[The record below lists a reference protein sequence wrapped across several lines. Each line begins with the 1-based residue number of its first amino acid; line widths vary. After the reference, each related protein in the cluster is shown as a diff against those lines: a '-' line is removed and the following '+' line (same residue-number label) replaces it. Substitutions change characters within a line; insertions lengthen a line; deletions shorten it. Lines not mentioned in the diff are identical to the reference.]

1 MYVTMN
7 SIEDIIAYVTE
18 RFGDYMAKKV
28 RDLNSA
34 AIEAQTEYFKIVEQK
49 IRDIV
54 KSAVDDFY
62 SSYTPER
69 YPRKNRLY
77 NILRIDSGTQDG
89 LRYLA
94 YDFDPSVL
102 PYRDGS
108 GGGKYDLYTTVFRR
122 GFHGG
127 AASGPGHPEP
137 GFPYWRAGWTDRE
150 GVIHYT
156 NWFDQAAQSTAPLD
170 TFREEFR
177 TWQQTEGAAI
187 LNKLYNQNVKKIK

>member
-1 MYVTMN
+1 MTMN

-34 AIEAQTEYFKIVEQK
+34 AIEAQTEYFEIVEQK

-62 SSYTPER
+62 SSYTPEWHTR
-69 YPRKNRLY
+69 DNRLY

-108 GGGKYDLYTTVFRR
+108 GGGEFDLYNTVFRR

-127 AASGPGHPEP
+127 AASGPRHPQP
-137 GFPYWRAGWTDRE
+137 GIPYWRSGWWLDRD
-150 GVIHYT
+150 GGIHYHS
-156 NWFDQAAQSTAPLD
+156 WGDQAAGSVTPPLTA
-170 TFREEFR
+170 FRTEFR
-177 TWQQTEGAAI
+177 RWQQIEGNAI
-187 LNKLYNQNVKKIK
+187 LNRLYDQKVKKIK